1 MEISM
6 HAINIRIVVTAL
18 MTLSISFSSLTIAS
32 NDHHHETD
40 SRKKVLHEQHEDD
53 KHLEDQEVHSDS
65 TEISDEQITL
75 SNIKT
80 EQASLR
86 EINISTTLFGVVS
99 TAQDKTFRVF
109 ATYESLVKKVHVSE
123 GQKIKKGQ
131 LLLTLF
137 NKQNLQTYTISSP
150 SNGEI
155 TKRLVNTGDHA
166 DENIL
171 LEIIDLSQVWIE
183 LSAFPQDI
191 ELLSKA
197 QTVWVYDLHQ
207 HKKSKGKIIYVAPI
221 MTNGHIAR
229 ARALLQNKTDH
240 WRPGMHIKASVVV
253 NKFPSTLAVKTSAL
267 QILEGNTVVFTK
279 HGNTFESA
287 QVTTGISDDM
297 YTQITSGINAGDEYV
312 SVNSFII
319 KADIKKDGASHS
331 H

>member
-1 MEISM
+1 MYFINMRFIERCFAVIMLMIISLLFPFL
-6 HAINIRIVVTAL
+6 AL
-18 MTLSISFSSLTIAS
+18 ASDNHHDKGISKKS
-32 NDHHHETD
+32 HTD
-40 SRKKVLHEQHEDD
+40 STV
-53 KHLEDQEVHSDS
+53 
-65 TEISDEQITL
+65 ISDEQIVL
-75 SNIKT
+75 SNIKI

-86 EINISTTLFGVVS
+86 SLNITKTLFGIVS
-99 TAQDKTFRVF
+99 TPQDKTFRIF

-123 GQKIKKGQ
+123 GQKVIEGQ
-131 LLLTLF
+131 LLLTMF
-137 NKQNLQTYTISSP
+137 NKQNLQTYVISSP
-150 SNGEI
+150 SDGEI

-197 QTVWVYDLHQ
+197 QTVWIYDLHQ
-207 HKKSKGKIIYVAPI
+207 HKKSQGEIIYVAPI

-229 ARALLQNKTDH
+229 ARALLQNQSDH
-240 WRPGMHIKASVVV
+240 WRPGMHIKANVIVRKSSSSLV
-253 NKFPSTLAVKTSAL
+253 VKTSAL

-279 HGNTFESA
+279 QGNTFKSTI
-287 QVTTGISDDM
+287 VTTGISDNI
-297 YTQITSGINAGDEYV
+297 YTQITDGLNIGDQYV